1 MADLRNTAAPNVP
14 YFTPAQDPPAG
25 TAYSPQS
32 DGSLPPTLFTPLTL
46 RGTTFQNR
54 IFLAPLCQYSAK
66 DGLMTPWHFTH
77 LGAIFTRGPG
87 CSIIEATSV
96 VPEGRITPEDVGLW
110 NDEQE
115 KKHAEVVAFAHTQG
129 QKIGIQIAHAGRK
142 ASTLAPWVHRG
153 IVATKEQDGW
163 PDEVYGPSDIPY
175 NEEFP
180 VPKAMTEEQ
189 IKATIDAFVAT
200 AKRAVNAGY
209 DVIEIHNAHG
219 YLLHSFLSPLSN
231 KRTDKYGGSF
241 ENRTRLTL
249 EVVEAVRAAIPK
261 DMPLFFRISALDW
274 VEDQPSWT
282 LEETVKLAP
291 LLAAR
296 GVDLIDVSSGGL
308 HPSQKITGGPAYQA
322 PFAKAVKAALKG
334 TDCVVSSVGSIE
346 SGKLA
351 QELLENESC
360 DIISVGRGFQR
371 NPGLVWAWADELEVE
386 MVAAHQMVWGFGGK
400 AGGKKH
406 A

>member
-1 MADLRNTAAPNVP
+1 M
-14 YFTPAQDPPAG
+14 
-25 TAYSPQS
+25 
-32 DGSLPPTLFTPLTL
+32 
-46 RGTTFQNR
+46 
-54 IFLAPLCQYSAK
+54 
-66 DGLMTPWHFTH
+66 
-77 LGAIFTRGPG
+77 
-87 CSIIEATSV
+87 
-96 VPEGRITPEDVGLW
+96 
-110 NDEQE
+110 
-115 KKHAEVVAFAHTQG
+115 
-129 QKIGIQIAHAGRK
+129 
-142 ASTLAPWVHRG
+142 
-153 IVATKEQDGW
+153 VATKEQDGW
-163 PDEVYGPSDIPY
+163 PEEVYGPSDIPY
-175 NEEFP
+175 NENFP

-189 IKATIDAFVAT
+189 IKATVDAFAAT

-261 DMPLFFRISALDW
+261 DMPLFLRISALDW

-296 GVDLIDVSSGGL
+296 GVDLIDVSSGGV
-308 HPSQKITGGPAYQA
+308 HPSQKIIGGPGYQA

-334 TDCVVSSVGSIE
+334 TDCVVSCVGSIE

-351 QELLENESC
+351 QELLDNETG
-360 DIISVGRGFQR
+360 DVISVGRGFQR

-400 AGGKKH
+400 AGGKKR
-406 A
+406 AQPSKKVQYLD